1 MAKARSAK
9 PESVKHADTRAD
21 ALRDSG
27 IGMYCCTYDGII
39 VYMDVVAVNLFE
51 LGEHPAVAGRNL
63 RDLLHLEPEVEL
75 FPPALRRKKRLSN
88 VSRKITTPKG
98 HLRELV
104 EDYYVVSGKQGQAVH
119 VVTRLLA
126 PPDQYPESDLRVL
139 LRESDAR
146 YKTTINGL
154 ADGIHLVDSELRI
167 VLANSSFREWL
178 DSLGIDQDII
188 GKPIREGLPFL
199 SKRALEM
206 YTIVLQSRKML
217 VVEASNTISGR
228 LVTADV
234 RLIPVV
240 EHGTVKYIITV
251 VREITES
258 KKAKHALRES
268 EEKYRS
274 ILENIQEGY
283 YEVDLRGNVTFLNS
297 AFCRI
302 FGYSMNELMGMNYRQ
317 YYADPDVEKKVFE
330 VFRRVYKTGQP
341 THLYDWQIVR
351 KDGSCASLDLSVSL
365 LRDDKGH
372 SVGFRGIARDVTE
385 RKAAEKAL
393 RESEEKYRSILENIQ
408 EGYYEVDLTG
418 SFTFTNSA
426 MCGITGYSPDELIG
440 MNYRQYYAD
449 EDVQKVYKVFH
460 RVYETGLSAHFL
472 DWQISRKDGSH
483 GILEVSISLL
493 RDDKGGPI
501 GFRGIARD
509 ITERKAAEK
518 ALREAEQRNRAI
530 VDAMPDSVVRMSRDG
545 TILDFKLD
553 TPEENEEWHATG
565 LLNASISDAMGEEI
579 GRRAIEYA
587 QRTLETNTMQV
598 FEIRSIGRYTG
609 VMRDLEVRM
618 VVCGQDEVMTITRD
632 ITEQKAAEKALRES
646 EERYRELFENAN
658 DVIYTHDLEG
668 RFTSLNKAGE
678 RLSGYTRE
686 EAVHMDVLS
695 VVAPEYVDRATQMIA
710 SKLDNEDPTQ
720 YELEII
726 IKDNRRVLLEV
737 STRIIYKDGVPHS
750 IQGIGRDITERRK
763 AEEDR
768 KRLEAQIQHAQ
779 KLEGLGVLAGGIA
792 HDFNN
797 LLVGVM
803 GYAGLALTKLRPES
817 PAHGYVERIEVA
829 AQRAAELT
837 NQLLAYSGKGTFMIR
852 PLNLSTLAVEMGRL
866 LSASISKKAM
876 LKYNCNPDL
885 PLIQGDAAQL
895 HQVIMNLITN
905 ASDAIG
911 DEPGVI
917 SISTRAIKLDRT
929 YLSKTFLNDDLIEGL
944 YVCLEVSD
952 TGCGMDSATLPRI
965 FDPFFSTK
973 FAGRGLGLA
982 AVLGIVRGHK
992 GAIKVYSEP
1001 SSGTTFK
1008 ILLPAIP
1015 STNGTTESGD
1025 AARAKNAL
1033 AGWRGSGILLVAD
1046 DETTARQVA
1055 MDALENYGFKVLGAA
1070 NGKEA
1075 VELFQ
1080 KHQDEIV
1087 AVLLDLTMPIMSGEE
1102 AYELI
1107 HSIRPDTPVV
1117 LSSGYTEQ
1125 DVSERFAG
1133 KGPVAF
1139 IQKPYVLQDLAKK
1152 LREVLEK
1159 HPPSP

>member
-9 PESVKHADTRAD
+9 TESVKPDDIRKD
-21 ALRDSG
+21 GLRPGG

-39 VYMDVVAVNLFE
+39 VYMDSTALALFDMDEHLAVV
-51 LGEHPAVAGRNL
+51 GRNL
-63 RDLLHLEPEVEL
+63 RDLLHLEPEVDV
-75 FPPALRRKKRLSN
+75 FPPALRRKKRLSC

-98 HLRELV
+98 RLRELV
-104 EDYYVVSGKQGQAVH
+104 EDYYAVSEGQGQVVH

-126 PPDQYPESDLRVL
+126 PRDEYAESDLRVL
-139 LRESDAR
+139 LRESDTR
-146 YKTTINGL
+146 YRTTINGL
-154 ADGIHLVDSELRI
+154 ADGIHLVDSDFRI
-167 VLANSSFREWL
+167 VLANGSFREFL
-178 DSLGIDQDII
+178 DSLGFDQDII
-188 GKPIREGLPFL
+188 GKPIAEAFPFL
-199 SKRALEM
+199 SANALESYKDVFQTGKM
-206 YTIVLQSRKML
+206 FATEATNTVGNRTI
-217 VVEASNTISGR
+217 
-228 LVTADV
+228 TADI
-234 RLIPVV
+234 RLIPVI
-240 EHGTVKYIITV
+240 EQGIVKYVITV
-251 VREITES
+251 LREITES
-258 KKAKHALRES
+258 KKAEQALRES

-283 YEVDLRGNVTFLNS
+283 YEVDVSGNVTFLNS
-297 AFCRI
+297 AFCTI
-302 FGYSMNELMGMNYRQ
+302 FGYSRDELMGMNYRQ
-317 YYADPDVEKKVFE
+317 YYAGPDIEKKVFA
-330 VFRRVYKTGQP
+330 VFSRVFQTGQP
-341 THLYDWQIVR
+341 THLYDWEILR
-351 KDGSCASLDLSVSL
+351 KNGSLAVLELSVSL
-365 LRDDKGH
+365 RRDDKGH
-372 SVGFRGIARDVTE
+372 RIGFRGIARDV
-385 RKAAEKAL
+385 
-393 RESEEKYRSILENIQ
+393 
-408 EGYYEVDLTG
+408 
-418 SFTFTNSA
+418 
-426 MCGITGYSPDELIG
+426 
-440 MNYRQYYAD
+440 
-449 EDVQKVYKVFH
+449 
-460 RVYETGLSAHFL
+460 
-472 DWQISRKDGSH
+472 
-483 GILEVSISLL
+483 
-493 RDDKGGPI
+493 
-501 GFRGIARD
+501 
-509 ITERKAAEK
+509 TERKAAEK

-530 VDAMPDSVVRMSRDG
+530 VDAMPDSMVRISRDG

-553 TPEENEEWHATG
+553 TQRETELWHNKG
-565 LLNASISDAMGEEI
+565 LLNASIYDAMEESAARDGMEYI
-579 GRRAIEYA
+579 QRA
-587 QRTLETNTMQV
+587 LETNKMQV
-598 FEIRSIGRYTG
+598 FEYQNIGSTTG
-609 VMRDLEVRM
+609 QLRNHEVRM

-632 ITEQKAAEKALRES
+632 VTEQKSAEKALRDS
-646 EERYRELFENAN
+646 EQRYRELFENAN
-658 DVIYTHDLEG
+658 DVIYTHDLNG
-668 RFTSLNKAGE
+668 RFVSLNKAGE

-686 EAVHMDVLS
+686 EAVSMDVLS
-695 VVAPEYVDRATQMIA
+695 VVAPEYVERAAQMIA
-710 SKLDNEDPTQ
+710 SKLDNDDPTQ

-726 IKDNRRVLLEV
+726 TKDDRRVLLEV
-737 STRIIYKDGVPHS
+737 STRIIYKDGAPHS

-797 LLVGVM
+797 LLVGMM
-803 GYAGLALTKLRPES
+803 GYAGLALTKLSPES
-817 PAHGYVERIEVA
+817 LAYGYVENIEA
-829 AQRAAELT
+829 SAQRAAELT
-837 NQLLAYSGKGTFMIR
+837 NQLLAYSGRSTFVIR

-866 LSASISKKAM
+866 LSASISKKAV

-885 PLIQGDAAQL
+885 PLIHGDAAQL

-917 SISTRAIKLDRT
+917 SISARAIKADQT
-929 YLSKTFLNDDLIEGL
+929 YLSKTFLNDNLAEGL

-952 TGCGMDSATLPRI
+952 NGCGMDAATLQRI

-1001 SSGTTFK
+1001 SNGTTFK
-1008 ILLPAIP
+1008 ILFPASDIAKDAA
-1015 STNGTTESGD
+1015 ESGD

-1033 AGWRGSGILLVAD
+1033 AGWQGAGTLLVAD

-1055 MDALENYGFKVLGAA
+1055 KDALETYGFNVIGAA

-1080 KHQDEIV
+1080 QHQDEIV
-1087 AVLLDLTMPIMSGEE
+1087 AVLLDLMMPVMNGAE

-1107 HSIRPDTPVV
+1107 HSIRPNTPVV

-1133 KGPVAF
+1133 KGPIAF

-1159 HPPSP
+1159 QH

>member
-1 MAKARSAK
+1 
-9 PESVKHADTRAD
+9 
-21 ALRDSG
+21 
-27 IGMYCCTYDGII
+27 
-39 VYMDVVAVNLFE
+39 MDRIAVNLFE
-51 LGEHPAVAGRNL
+51 LGEHPVVAGRNL

-98 HLRELV
+98 NLRELV
-104 EDYYVVSGKQGQAVH
+104 EDYYVVSEGPHQAVH

-126 PPDQYPESDLRVL
+126 PPDEYPESNLRTL

-146 YKTTINGL
+146 YRTTINGL
-154 ADGIHLVDSELRI
+154 GDGIHLIDSEMRI
-167 VLANSSFREWL
+167 VLANGSFREWL
-178 DSLGIDQDII
+178 DSVGVDQDII
-188 GKPIREGLPFL
+188 GKPITEALPFL
-199 SKRALEM
+199 SQSAIDLYGR
-206 YTIVLQSRKML
+206 VFQSRKT
-217 VVEASNTISGR
+217 VAVEASNTIGGR

-234 RLIPVV
+234 RLIPVT

-251 VREITES
+251 IREISES
-258 KKAKHALRES
+258 KKAEQALRES

-283 YEVDLRGNVTFLNS
+283 YEVDLSGNFTFFNS
-297 AFCRI
+297 ALGRI
-302 FGYSMNELMGMNYRQ
+302 FRYTPEELMGMNYRE
-317 YYADPDVEKKVFE
+317 YYAAEDAEKVYNVFHR
-330 VFRRVYKTGQP
+330 VFTTGAP
-341 THLYDWQIVR
+341 AHLFDWEISR
-351 KDGSCASLDLSVSL
+351 KDGSRAVLELSISLM
-365 LRDDKGH
+365 RDAKEH
-372 SVGFRGIARDVTE
+372 RIGFCGIIRDGTE

-393 RESEEKYRSILENIQ
+393 R
-408 EGYYEVDLTG
+408 D
-418 SFTFTNSA
+418 
-426 MCGITGYSPDELIG
+426 
-440 MNYRQYYAD
+440 
-449 EDVQKVYKVFH
+449 
-460 RVYETGLSAHFL
+460 
-472 DWQISRKDGSH
+472 
-483 GILEVSISLL
+483 
-493 RDDKGGPI
+493 
-501 GFRGIARD
+501 
-509 ITERKAAEK
+509 
-518 ALREAEQRNRAI
+518 AEQRNRAI
-530 VDAMPDSVVRMSRDG
+530 VDAMPDSMVRISRNG

-553 TPEENEEWHATG
+553 SQQETEEWRKRS
-565 LLNASISDAMGEEI
+565 LLNASIHDALGEPI
-579 GRRAIEYA
+579 GRKAMEYIQRA
-587 QRTLETNTMQV
+587 LDTNTMQV
-598 FEIRSIGRYTG
+598 FEFQNLGAATG
-609 VMRDLEVRM
+609 ILHDYEARM
-618 VVCGQDEVMTITRD
+618 VVCGQDQVMTITRD

-678 RLSGYTRE
+678 RLSDYTRE
-686 EAVHMDVLS
+686 EAVTMDVLS
-695 VVAPEYVDRATQMIA
+695 VVAPEYVDRAAQMIA

-726 IKDNRRVLLEV
+726 TKDNRRVLFEV

-750 IQGIGRDITERRK
+750 IQGIARDITERRK

-803 GYAGLALTKLRPES
+803 GYAGLALTKLTPES
-817 PAHGYVERIEVA
+817 VAYGHVERIEA
-829 AQRAAELT
+829 SAQRAAELT
-837 NQLLAYSGKGTFMIR
+837 NQLLAYSGKSTFVIR

-866 LSASISKKAM
+866 LSASISKKAV
-876 LKYNCNPDL
+876 LKYNCSPNL
-885 PLIQGDAAQL
+885 PLIHGDAAQL

-917 SISTRAIKLDRT
+917 TISTRTIMADRA
-929 YLSKTFLNDDLIEGL
+929 YLSKTFLNDNLGEGF

-952 TGCGMDSATLPRI
+952 NGCGMDTTTLPRV

-1001 SSGTTFK
+1001 GNGTTFK
-1008 ILLPAIP
+1008 ILFPA
-1015 STNGTTESGD
+1015 TDTAGTDAESGD

-1033 AGWRGSGILLVAD
+1033 AGWHGAGTLLVAD
-1046 DETTARQVA
+1046 DETTALQVA
-1055 MDALENYGFKVLGAA
+1055 KDVLETYGFKVIGAT

-1075 VELFQ
+1075 VQLFEQ
-1080 KHQDEIV
+1080 YQDEII
-1087 AVLLDLTMPIMSGEE
+1087 AVLLDLMMPIMNGEE

-1107 HSIRPDTPVV
+1107 HAIRPDTPVV

-1152 LREVLEK
+1152 LRDVLEK
-1159 HPPSP
+1159 HPPQTD

>member
-39 VYMDVVAVNLFE
+39 VYMDAVAVNLFE

-167 VLANSSFREWL
+167 VLANGSFREWL
-178 DSLGIDQDII
+178 DSLGVDQDII
-188 GKPIREGLPFL
+188 GKPISEALPFL
-199 SKRALEM
+199 SEGAIESYKR
-206 YTIVLQSRKML
+206 VFQSGKTFA
-217 VVEASNTISGR
+217 VEATNTVGGR
-228 LVTADV
+228 TITADI
-234 RLIPVV
+234 RLIPVT
-240 EHGTVKYIITV
+240 EHGVVKYVITV
-251 VREITES
+251 IREITEG
-258 KKAKHALRES
+258 KKAEQALRES

-274 ILENIQEGY
+274 ILENIEEGY

-330 VFRRVYKTGQP
+330 VFRRVYKTGRP

-351 KDGSCASLDLSVSL
+351 KNGSCASLELSVSL
-365 LRDDKGH
+365 LRDDKNH
-372 SVGFRGIARDVTE
+372 SVGFRGIARDV
-385 RKAAEKAL
+385 
-393 RESEEKYRSILENIQ
+393 
-408 EGYYEVDLTG
+408 
-418 SFTFTNSA
+418 
-426 MCGITGYSPDELIG
+426 
-440 MNYRQYYAD
+440 
-449 EDVQKVYKVFH
+449 
-460 RVYETGLSAHFL
+460 
-472 DWQISRKDGSH
+472 
-483 GILEVSISLL
+483 
-493 RDDKGGPI
+493 
-501 GFRGIARD
+501 
-509 ITERKAAEK
+509 TERKAAEK

-530 VDAMPDSVVRMSRDG
+530 VDAMPDSMVRVSRDG

-553 TPEENEEWHATG
+553 TPDENEQWRRRG
-565 LLNASISDAMGEEI
+565 LLNGSIHDALGEEI
-579 GRRAIEYA
+579 GRRAMEHVQQA
-587 QRTLETNTMQV
+587 LDTNTMQV
-598 FEIRSIGRYTG
+598 FLFQNMGQKTG
-609 VMRDLEVRM
+609 IMRDHEVRM
-618 VVCGQDEVMTITRD
+618 MVCGQDEVMAITRD

-866 LSASISKKAM
+866 LSAGISKKAV